1 MAPFTRWLPASPE
14 RSSDIVIEVAGD
26 GNGELAKGTTALEQG
41 LADQG
46 LEVLAQTERL
56 DGIGPAT
63 SVRLRVS
70 VNTLSS
76 TGSGCDVLVYLGRKL
91 PPRNSF
97 HLQRGSV
104 LLCDARSMQD
114 ALSPAIPEGVI
125 VYPVPFADLHH
136 RHGRRSEKEVIA
148 IGVLAHLLGM
158 PEEVIRRRLRPDFR
172 TKYFDIGV
180 NWASKHLQRRDI
192 CAFPS
197 PPLHPHRQVILNA
210 HQVVG
215 LGLEMGNCNCGPV
228 CVQHLEQSPEEWI
241 GEHVSVSWNNIASP
255 MTRNFMA
262 QEVYR
267 NSHADI
273 LALMGVHDTTMVSGG
288 DAQKK
293 PRILVPADFPDALRC
308 MVGARRLAHANT
320 PVWVIMDDR
329 LTCRSQSVL
338 VSVLEEV
345 AGTAAQ
351 LEGMEDPSKT
361 CAPDWLCR
369 SEREGDA
376 AADVGFVTWGASQ
389 GVVREAVAFCRS
401 FGLKV
406 AALYPKVLRP
416 LPTEDLRTFAETVN
430 RLIVVEPDRTLPY
443 TRMIAAATSLLRLAS
458 IVPEPGQPLTP
469 MDIFLREDLGGCATR
484 QDSMK
489 GVD

>member
-1 MAPFTRWLPASPE
+1 
-14 RSSDIVIEVAGD
+14 
-26 GNGELAKGTTALEQG
+26 
-41 LADQG
+41 
-46 LEVLAQTERL
+46 VL
-56 DGIGPAT
+56 D
-63 SVRLRVS
+63 
-70 VNTLSS
+70 
-76 TGSGCDVLVYLGRKL
+76 
-91 PPRNSF
+91 
-97 HLQRGSV
+97 
-104 LLCDARSMQD
+104 
-114 ALSPAIPEGVI
+114 
-125 VYPVPFADLHH
+125 
-136 RHGRRSEKEVIA
+136 
-148 IGVLAHLLGM
+148 
-158 PEEVIRRRLRPDFR
+158 
-172 TKYFDIGV
+172 
-180 NWASKHLQRRDI
+180 
-192 CAFPS
+192 
-197 PPLHPHRQVILNA
+197 
-210 HQVVG
+210 
-215 LGLEMGNCNCGPV
+215 
-228 CVQHLEQSPEEWI
+228 QSPEEWI
-241 GEHVSVSWNNIASP
+241 GEHVGASWNNIASP

-262 QEVYR
+262 QETCR
-267 NSHADI
+267 NSHANI
-273 LALMGVHDTTMVSGG
+273 IALLGVHDPTMVRG
-288 DAQKK
+288 DNATQA
-293 PRILVPADFPDALRC
+293 PLVLVPANLPDALRC
-308 MVGARRLAHANT
+308 MVGARRLARANS

-351 LEGMEDPSKT
+351 LEGMGDPSKT

-430 RLIVVEPDRTLPY
+430 RLIVVEPDRALPY

>member
-26 GNGELAKGTTALEQG
+26 GNGELTKGTTALEQG

-70 VNTLSS
+70 LETLSS
-76 TGSGCDVLVYLGRKL
+76 TGSGCDMLVYLGRKL
-91 PPRNSF
+91 PLRNPF
-97 HLQRGSV
+97 HLQRGSI
-104 LLCDARSMQD
+104 LLCDARSLQD
-114 ALSPAIPEGVI
+114 APPSAIPEGVI
-125 VYPVPFADLHH
+125 VYPIPFADLHH

-148 IGVLAHLLGM
+148 IGVLSHLLGL

-172 TKYFDIGV
+172 VKYFNIGV
-180 NWASKHLQRRDI
+180 NWASKHLQKRDI

-197 PPLHPHRQVILNA
+197 PPLHPHRQVIFNA
-210 HQVVG
+210 HQVIG
-215 LGLEMGNCNCGPV
+215 LGLEMGRCNCGPV
-228 CVQHLEQSPEEWI
+228 CVQHLDQSPEEWI
-241 GEHVSVSWNNIASP
+241 GEHISAFWSSIASP
-255 MTRNFMA
+255 MSLNCVA
-262 QEVYR
+262 HEAYR

-273 LALMGVHDTTMVSGG
+273 LALMGVHDPTMVSGD
-288 DAQKK
+288 DA
-293 PRILVPADFPDALRC
+293 PNAPLILVPANLPDALRC
-308 MVGARRLAHANT
+308 LVGARRLARADT

-329 LTCRSQSVL
+329 LTCRSQSVP

-345 AGTAAQ
+345 AGKAAQ
-351 LEGMEDPSKT
+351 LEGKGEPFTT

-369 SEREGDA
+369 AEREGDA
-376 AADVGFVTWGASQ
+376 DADVGFVTWGAPQ
-389 GVVREAVAFCRS
+389 GVVREAVACCRS

-416 LPTEDLRTFAETVN
+416 LPVEDLRAFFATVR
-430 RLIVVEPDRTLPY
+430 RLIVVEPDRAMPY
-443 TRMIAAATSLLRLAS
+443 TRLIAAMTSLQFAS

-469 MDIFLREDLGGCATR
+469 MDIFLREDLGGCPAR
-484 QDSMK
+484 
-489 GVD
+489 

>member
-70 VNTLSS
+70 VDPLSS

-114 ALSPAIPEGVI
+114 ASPPAIPEGVI

-136 RHGRRSEKEVIA
+136 RHGRHSEKEVIA
-148 IGVLAHLLGM
+148 IGVLSRLLGM
-158 PEEVIRRRLRPDFR
+158 SEEIIRRRLRPDFR
-172 TKYFDIGV
+172 AKYFDIGV
-180 NWASKHLQRRDI
+180 NWASTHLQKRDI

-241 GEHVSVSWNNIASP
+241 SDHVSASWNDIASP
-255 MTRNFMA
+255 MIRNFMA
-262 QEVYR
+262 QEAYR
-267 NSHADI
+267 NSHANV
-273 LALMGVHDTTMVSGG
+273 LALLGVHDPTIVRED
-288 DAQKK
+288 DAAKA
-293 PRILVPADFPDALRC
+293 PLVLVPANLPDALRC
-308 MVGARRLAHANT
+308 MVGARRLARADT
-320 PVWVIMDDR
+320 PVWVIVDDL
-329 LTCRSQSVL
+329 LTCRSQSVPL
-338 VSVLEEV
+338 PVLEEV
-345 AGTAAQ
+345 AGKAAQ
-351 LEGMEDPSKT
+351 LEGRGEPSKT
-361 CAPDWLCR
+361 CAPDWLCMA
-369 SEREGDA
+369 EREGDA

-416 LPTEDLRTFAETVN
+416 LPEEALRAFSETVN
-430 RLIVVEPDRTLPY
+430 RLIVVEPDRALPY
-443 TRMIAAATSLLRLAS
+443 TRLIAVTTSLRLAS

-469 MDIFLREDLGGCATR
+469 MDIFLREDLGGCTPAKT
-484 QDSMK
+484 Q
-489 GVD
+489 

>member
-26 GNGELAKGTTALEQG
+26 GNGELTKGTTALEQG
-41 LADQG
+41 LADHG

-70 VNTLSS
+70 VDPLFS

-114 ALSPAIPEGVI
+114 ASPPAIPEGVI
-125 VYPVPFADLHH
+125 VYPVPFADLHQ

-158 PEEVIRRRLRPDFR
+158 PEEVVRRRLRPDFR
-172 TKYFDIGV
+172 AKYFDIGV
-180 NWASKHLQRRDI
+180 NWASKHLSKRDI
-192 CAFPS
+192 CAFPP

-210 HQVVG
+210 HQMMG
-215 LGLEMGNCNCGPV
+215 LGLELGSCKCGPV
-228 CVQHLEQSPEEWI
+228 CVQHLDQSPEEWI
-241 GEHVSVSWNNIASP
+241 SDHVSASWNDIAP
-255 MTRNFMA
+255 PTIRNLMA
-262 QEVYR
+262 QESYR
-267 NSHADI
+267 NSHANV
-273 LALMGVHDTTMVSGG
+273 LALLGVHDPTMVRED
-288 DAQKK
+288 DATKA
-293 PRILVPADFPDALRC
+293 PLMLVPANLPDALRC
-308 MVGARRLAHANT
+308 MVGARRLARADT
-320 PVWVIMDDR
+320 PVWVIVDDR
-329 LTCRSQSVL
+329 LTCRAQSVP
-338 VSVLEEV
+338 VPVLEEV
-345 AGTAAQ
+345 ARKAAQ
-351 LEGMEDPSKT
+351 LEDKGEPSKT
-361 CAPDWLCR
+361 CAPDWLGR
-369 SEREGDA
+369 AEREGDT

-401 FGLKV
+401 FGMKV
-406 AALYPKVLRP
+406 AALYPKILRP
-416 LPTEDLRTFAETVN
+416 LPEEALRAFSKTVN
-430 RLIVVEPDRTLPY
+430 RLIVVEPDQTLPY
-443 TRMIAAATSLLRLAS
+443 TRLIAATTSLRLAS

-469 MDIFLREDLGGCATR
+469 MDIFLREDLGGLQPAKT
-484 QDSMK
+484 Q
-489 GVD
+489 